1 MGCRVSR
8 ETRCF
13 YNNSIVSRETL
24 VVFLLWVGVVFW
36 VLVFLV
42 GGGCFTWNAGWGGCF
57 FSASG
62 LGLRVF

>member
-8 ETRCF
+8 ETRRF

-42 GGGCFTWNAGWGGCF
+42 GGGCFTWNME
-57 FSASG
+57 ASVVG
-62 LGLRVF
+62 KMI